1 MSKEMKE
8 VYYQIKNDIPEDSLS
23 IALLQYTY
31 EDFNRVIQVGGSIT
45 IKWDKDKENIEKMED
60 IASRPGFM
68 FFNNSTEG
76 MEFWSNNKI
85 TIKPKQNKDE

>member
-8 VYYQIKNDIPEDSLS
+8 VYYQIKNDRPKDSLS
-23 IALLQYTY
+23 IARLQYTD
-31 EDFNRVIQVGGSIT
+31 EDFNRVIQVGGSIP
-45 IKWDKDKENIEKMED
+45 IKWDEDEENIEKMED

-76 MEFWSNNKI
+76 MEYWSNNEI
-85 TIKPKQNKDE
+85 IIEPKQR

>member
-8 VYYQIKNDIPEDSLS
+8 VYYQIKNDRPKDSLS
-23 IALLQYTY
+23 VAMLTYTY
-31 EDFNRVIQVGGSIT
+31 KDFDRVIHPFNNIFVDWSE
-45 IKWDKDKENIEKMED
+45 DEENIKKMED

-76 MEFWSNNKI
+76 IEFWKNQTI
-85 TIKPKQNKDE
+85 TIEPKQR

>member
-8 VYYQIKNDIPEDSLS
+8 VYYQIKNDRPKDSLS
-23 IALLQYTY
+23 VAMLTYTY
-31 EDFNRVIQVGGSIT
+31 EDFDRVIQVGRSICVD
-45 IKWDKDKENIEKMED
+45 WSEDVENIKKMED

-76 MEFWSNNKI
+76 IEFWKNQTI
-85 TIKPKQNKDE
+85 TIEPKQR

>member
-8 VYYQIKNDIPEDSLS
+8 VYYQIKNDRPKDSLS
-23 IALLQYTY
+23 IARLQYTY
-31 EDFNRVIQVGGSIT
+31 EDFNRVIQVGGSIP
-45 IKWDKDKENIEKMED
+45 IKWDEDEENIEKMED

-76 MEFWSNNKI
+76 MEYWSNNEI
-85 TIKPKQNKDE
+85 IIEPKQR

>member
-8 VYYQIKNDIPEDSLS
+8 VYYQIKNDIPEGSLP

-31 EDFNRVIQVGGSIT
+31 EDFNRVIQVGGSIP
-45 IKWDKDKENIEKMED
+45 IKWDEDEENIEKMED

-76 MEFWSNNKI
+76 MEYWSNNEI
-85 TIKPKQNKDE
+85 IIEPKQR